1 MFLLGIMVVILII
14 LDWIFDLMNTS
25 TCTVISCRLSH
36 KWDWPCI
43 AKFNLNPRPLSQPL
57 DNKAVFS
64 E

>member
-1 MFLLGIMVVILII
+1 MVVILII

-25 TCTVISCRLSH
+25 TCTVISYRLSH
-36 KWDWPCI
+36 KGDWPCT
-43 AKFNLNPRPLSQPL
+43 AKFNLNPRPLSQPF